1 MPIQPETIGKR
12 IKTIRK
18 AKGLSQ
24 NELGAL
30 VGVSGTAIMRY
41 EKGEREPK
49 IQLFRDIAKALSV
62 SEDYLLLMTDDPT
75 PKGDFVSTAFDLGVD
90 EYLRSHQPKQS
101 RQENFE
107 QNLPSQEEINRQ
119 IAEKL
124 ETTPSALKGDADAMK
139 IARGTEPL
147 QSKANSAIAHRE
159 KLSEEIL
166 ADWEQNKDA
175 YLSNIQSAKDNL
187 IRVAER
193 ICTNVQETD
202 DEAQRISDK
211 QWLPTRLNMISEFIS
226 ANEKTLHMAFPGWRD
241 PPLPQTS
248 SDPNKE

>member
-1 MPIQPETIGKR
+1 MTVGEQIEELVREQGTNLRQLAIRANVPYNTIYAIVRRNSDRIQWETLEKI
-12 IKTIRK
+12 
-18 AKGLSQ
+18 AAA
-24 NELGAL
+24 LG
-30 VGVSGTAIMRY
+30 
-41 EKGEREPK
+41 
-49 IQLFRDIAKALSV
+49 
-62 SEDYLLLMTDDPT
+62 
-75 PKGDFVSTAFDLGVD
+75 
-90 EYLRSHQPKQS
+90 
-101 RQENFE
+101 
-107 QNLPSQEEINRQ
+107 
-119 IAEKL
+119 
-124 ETTPSALKGDADAMK
+124 TTPAILKGDIDAMK

-159 KLSEEIL
+159 MLSEEIL
-166 ADWEQNKDA
+166 ADWEQNKDV

-202 DEAQRISDK
+202 DEAQRISDQ

-241 PPLPQTS
+241 LSLPQTS